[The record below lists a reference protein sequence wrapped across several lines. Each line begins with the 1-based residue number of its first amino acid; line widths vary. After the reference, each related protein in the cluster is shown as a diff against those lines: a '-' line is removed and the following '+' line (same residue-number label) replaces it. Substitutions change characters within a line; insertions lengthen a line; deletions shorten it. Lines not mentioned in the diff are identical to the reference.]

1 MEKPGGRG
9 YFEGGKWLRVF
20 QQNVSWINEERS
32 FLLGYFREFPTKI
45 PFIHASVKA
54 SCAQPP
60 PGYCGAIC
68 PHCQSRGWGISKV
81 ALPTPGPPSNI
92 WHARGFLSEHNYTVD
107 FSEKK
112 NADWLISQ
120 GREKIVEGSKDMF
133 SILCMHFFIAYQSGI
148 T

>member
-1 MEKPGGRG
+1 MKKPGGRG

-45 PFIHASVKA
+45 PFIYASVNA

-60 PGYCGAIC
+60 PGYCRAIC
-68 PHCQSRGWGISKV
+68 PHCQSRGGALAKLRCQPRGHPLTFDTHV
-81 ALPTPGPPSNI
+81 ASYPNI
-92 WHARGFLSEHNYTVD
+92 TTQRIFL
-107 FSEKK
+107 EKQ
-112 NADWLISQ
+112 ADWLISQ
-120 GREKIVEGSKDMF
+120 GREKIVEGSKDVF